1 MYDELNFLC
10 IFVSSN
16 YLLRMSKIKYFMFF
30 LGFIALFSCK
40 QQEQKSVQ
48 MSEIVDAAQQIR
60 TQHAENLVQTSE
72 MRFRGCKSRE

>member
-1 MYDELNFLC
+1 
-10 IFVSSN
+10 
-16 YLLRMSKIKYFMFF
+16 MFF

>member
-1 MYDELNFLC
+1 MLKFKHIL
-10 IFVSSN
+10 IFMG
-16 YLLRMSKIKYFMFF
+16 LITLI
-30 LGFIALFSCK
+30 SCK